1 MWIIK
6 FITLS
11 LIFGGTSFIGILI
24 SKKYENRLKELQNI
38 KSSLHLLEVKIKFTY
53 DSLPKLFR
61 EIEMKYVEN
70 IGKIF
75 GLASEKMEVVTPE
88 KAWEEA
94 INESSTNLTQKDKD
108 ILKDLGKLL
117 GQTDVEGQISQ
128 IKLVSNFLD
137 IQIEEAN
144 KEKMKNQKLYRTLR
158 NGSGSCYSYNIS
170 LEASYFLIN

>member
-1 MWIIK
+1 M
-6 FITLS
+6 
-11 LIFGGTSFIGILI
+11 
-24 SKKYENRLKELQNI
+24 
-38 KSSLHLLEVKIKFTY
+38 HLLEVKIKFTF

-61 EIEMKYVEN
+61 EIEMKYAEN

-94 INESSTNLTQKDKD
+94 INELSTNLTQKDKD

-117 GQTDVEGQISQ
+117 GQTDIDGQISQ

-158 NGSGSCYSYNIS
+158 NGGGSCYSYNIG
-170 LEASYFLIN
+170 LESRYLFNKLIKK

>member
-1 MWIIK
+1 MWILK
-6 FITLS
+6 FITLI
-11 LIFGGTSFIGILI
+11 LIFFGTSFIGILI
-24 SKKYENRLKELQNI
+24 SKKYENRLKELQEI
-38 KSSLHLLEVKIKFTY
+38 KNALHLLEVKIKFTY

-61 EIEMKYVEN
+61 EIEMKFTEN

-75 GLASEKMEVVTPE
+75 GLASEKMEINTSE

-158 NGSGSCYSYNIS
+158 NGSGSSYSYNIS
-170 LEASYFLIN
+170 LETSFF

>member
-6 FITLS
+6 FITLG
-11 LIFGGTSFIGILI
+11 LIFFGTSFIGILI

-38 KSSLHLLEVKIKFTY
+38 KSALHLLEVKIKFTY
-53 DSLPKLFR
+53 DALPKLFR
-61 EIEMKYVEN
+61 EIEMKFSEN

-94 INESSTNLTQKDKD
+94 INELSTNLTQKDKD

-117 GQTDVEGQISQ
+117 GQTDIEGQISQ

-158 NGSGSCYSYNIS
+158 NGGGSCYSYNIS
-170 LEASYFLIN
+170 LETS

>member
-6 FITLS
+6 FITLG

-38 KSSLHLLEVKIKFTY
+38 KSALHLLEVKIKFTY
-53 DSLPKLFR
+53 DALPKLFR
-61 EIEMKYVEN
+61 EIEMKFSEN

-75 GLASEKMEVVTPE
+75 GLASEKMEVITPE

-94 INESSTNLTQKDKD
+94 INESSTNLTQKDKE

-117 GQTDVEGQISQ
+117 GQTDIEGQISQ

-144 KEKMKNQKLYRTLR
+144 KEKMKRMVQKW
-158 NGSGSCYSYNIS
+158 I
-170 LEASYFLIN
+170 LIYCLK

>member
-75 GLASEKMEVVTPE
+75 GLASEKMEVITPE

-158 NGSGSCYSYNIS
+158 NGGRSCYSYNIS

>member
-6 FITLS
+6 FITLG

-38 KSSLHLLEVKIKFTY
+38 KSALHLLEVKIKFTY
-53 DSLPKLFR
+53 DALPKLFR
-61 EIEMKYVEN
+61 EIEMKFSEN

-75 GLASEKMEVVTPE
+75 GLASEKMEVITPE

-94 INESSTNLTQKDKD
+94 INESSTNLTQKDKE

-117 GQTDVEGQISQ
+117 GQTDIEGQISQ

-158 NGSGSCYSYNIS
+158 NGSRSCHSYNIS
-170 LEASYFLIN
+170 LETSFFK